1 MQLRRAANSL
11 KETKQ
16 SRETG
21 RGSERERERE
31 RGRER
36 EREREKERKKD
47 RKTERKTERERERRR
62 EEGEEGESRTPT
74 AVALSRCC
82 RTVEHQQ
89 QWLCHAG
96 AAVIAKIRVHSV
108 VCSLYFV

>member
-36 EREREKERKKD
+36 ERERERKKERQKDRKKD
-47 RKTERKTERERERRR
+47 RERERERRR

>member
-21 RGSERERERE
+21 RGSERERER
-31 RGRER
+31 GREGER
-36 EREREKERKKD
+36 ERE
-47 RKTERKTERERERRR
+47 RKTERKTERQKERQRERERRR

>member
-21 RGSERERERE
+21 RGSERERERGRE
-31 RGRER
+31 GERER
-36 EREREKERKKD
+36 ERERKKERQKD
-47 RKTERKTERERERRR
+47 RQRERERRR